1 MMTGKH
7 SGTLQAALG
16 LLRPLWPIALLA
28 AGMGSISGLATAG
41 LLATINDALHVEGG
55 ALGRGLAAFA
65 GLCLVVVTGEIASDI
80 GTNVVGQRII
90 ARLRQDL
97 CEKILAAPVGRIEQ
111 YRTHRLMAALHA
123 DVDTI
128 SNFSLLFSPLAI
140 AIAVTIGC
148 LGYLALLSP
157 AMFPIALVVIAI
169 GIAAQILAR
178 RYGMERFARAR
189 DAEDELQRHYRA
201 ITEGAKELR
210 INRIRRGRVADQLR
224 GVVERIRD
232 LRLQAVL
239 VYCSANAFG
248 ATLFFVVIGLVLM
261 VQQAAQSSDRSVLTG
276 FALVLL
282 YMKGPVQQVV
292 SALPAIGRAQVALRR
307 IAELSAQFKNPE
319 PHLAIDGRPIE
330 SLAVKTIALKNA
342 RHVFPAAPGAEPF
355 ELGPINLTIERGEI
369 VFIVGENGCGKTTL
383 IKLLTGLYE
392 PQQGELLLN
401 GKAVTSDWRDD
412 YRQLF
417 SAVFFDYHLFEE
429 VLFADNAM
437 PAEIDAYLARLD
449 IGHKVSICEGAFSTT
464 DLSAGQRKRLA
475 LIQVCL
481 EGRPILVFDE
491 WAAEQDPTFRRIFYT
506 EILPDLKRQGKTLI
520 VISHDDRYFDVAD
533 RCIRL
538 QAGHIAEE
546 TRHRARPAPML
557 QVAGGDAT

>member
-1 MMTGKH
+1 MTGQR
-7 SGTLQAALG
+7 SLTPMMALG
-16 LLRPLWPIALLA
+16 LLRPLWPIALVSA
-28 AGMGSISGLATAG
+28 VMGSVSGLATAG
-41 LLATINDALHVEGG
+41 LLATINDALHVESG

-65 GLCLVVVTGEIASDI
+65 GLCLVVVAGEIVSDI
-80 GTNVVGQRII
+80 GTNVVGQRVI

-97 CEKILAAPVGRIEQ
+97 CAKILGAPIDRIEQ

-148 LGYLALLSP
+148 LGYLMMLSP
-157 AMFPIALVVIAI
+157 AMFPIAVALIAI

-178 RYGMERFARAR
+178 RYGMERFGRAR

-210 INRIRRGRVADQLR
+210 INRVRRSRVADQLR
-224 GVVERIRD
+224 DVAERIRD

-261 VQQAAQSSDRSVLTG
+261 LQHAQGGDRSVLTG

-282 YMKGPVQQVV
+282 YMKSPVQQVV
-292 SALPAIGRAQVALRR
+292 SALPAIGRAQVAFRR

-319 PHLAIDGRPIE
+319 PHLAIEERPIE
-330 SLAVKTIALKNA
+330 PLAVKTITLKNA
-342 RHVFPAAPGAEPF
+342 CHAFPAAPGAEPF
-355 ELGPINLTIERGEI
+355 ELGPINLAIERGET

-392 PQQGELLLN
+392 PQHGELLLN
-401 GKAVTSDWRDD
+401 GRAVTSDWRDD

-429 VLFADNAM
+429 VLFAEKAM
-437 PAEIDAYLARLD
+437 PAEIDDYLVRLD
-449 IGHKVSICEGAFSTT
+449 IAHKVSIRGGAFSTT

-481 EGRPILVFDE
+481 ERRPVLVFDE

-520 VISHDDRYFDVAD
+520 VISHDDRYFHVAD
-533 RCIRL
+533 CCIRL
-538 QAGHIAEE
+538 QAGRIAEE
-546 TRHRARPAPML
+546 TRHGARPAQVL
-557 QVAGGDAT
+557 QMVGRDVT

>member
-1 MMTGKH
+1 MTGQR
-7 SGTLQAALG
+7 SGTLLMALG
-16 LLRPLWPIALLA
+16 LLRPLWPIALVSA
-28 AGMGSISGLATAG
+28 SMGSISGLATAG

-65 GLCLVVVTGEIASDI
+65 GLCLVVVSGEIVSDI
-80 GTNVVGQRII
+80 GTNVVGQRVI

-97 CEKILAAPVGRIEQ
+97 CAKILAAPIGQIEQ
-111 YRTHRLMAALHA
+111 YRAHRLMAALHA

-148 LGYLALLSP
+148 LSYLAVLSP
-157 AMFPIALVVIAI
+157 AMFPIALVVIAV

-189 DAEDELQRHYRA
+189 DGEDELQRHYRA

-210 INRIRRGRVADQLR
+210 INRLRRSRVADQLR
-224 GVVERIRD
+224 EVIERIRD

-248 ATLFFVVIGLVLM
+248 ATLFFVVIGLVLAL
-261 VQQAAQSSDRSVLTG
+261 QQVAQSGDRTVLSG

-282 YMKGPVQQVV
+282 YMKSPVQQVV
-292 SALPAIGRAQVALRR
+292 SALPAIGRAQVAFRR
-307 IAELSAQFKNPE
+307 LADLAAQFKNPE
-319 PHLAIDGRPIE
+319 PHLAIEGGPVE
-330 SLAVKTIALKNA
+330 SLPVKTIALKNA
-342 RHVFPAAPGAEPF
+342 RHAFPAAPPAVSF

-383 IKLLTGLYE
+383 VKLLTGLYE
-392 PQQGELLLN
+392 PQHGELLLN
-401 GKAVTSDWRDD
+401 GKAVTADWRDD

-437 PAEIDAYLARLD
+437 PAEIDDYLARLD
-449 IGHKVSICEGAFSTT
+449 IAHKVSIRNSAFSTT

-481 EGRPILVFDE
+481 ERRPVLVFDE

-506 EILPDLKRQGKTLI
+506 ELLPDLKQQGKTLI
-520 VISHDDRYFDVAD
+520 VISHDDRYFHVAD

-538 QAGHIAEE
+538 QAGRIVEE
-546 TRHRARPAPML
+546 TGHGPRPAPVL
-557 QVAGGDAT
+557 QMASRDVT